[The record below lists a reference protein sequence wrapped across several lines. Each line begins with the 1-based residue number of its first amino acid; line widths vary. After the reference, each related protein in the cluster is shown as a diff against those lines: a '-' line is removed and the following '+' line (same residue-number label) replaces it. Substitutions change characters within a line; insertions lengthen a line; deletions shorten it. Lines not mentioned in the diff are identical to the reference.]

1 MQGMSASHLAQL
13 EARHR
18 ERDIP
23 TSNPI
28 RAREM
33 SMGRTHWQYT
43 AMVSKT
49 LRDRHDQPEDCNPAQ
64 DTGAMER
71 DEVETVSGASS
82 NRGVKRYLKLLPS
95 PLSADRG
102 RRPSHG

>member
-1 MQGMSASHLAQL
+1 M
-13 EARHR
+13 E
-18 ERDIP
+18 
-23 TSNPI
+23 
-28 RAREM
+28 
-33 SMGRTHWQYT
+33 RTHWQYT

-49 LRDRHDQPEDCNPAQ
+49 LRDRHDQPEDCVAQ
-64 DTGAMER
+64 DTEPMER
-71 DEVETVSGASS
+71 DEVVTVSGASS